1 MDPPVPCNK
10 DPSRRL
16 VQRCLESNR
25 PFLVSRIGCFKLK
38 VQIPVSWG
46 EGVLETD
53 RAIEV
58 PQQQG
63 WYSFSPYHCV
73 NLMPTW
79 SCQVFSLAQCPCASA
94 LRHCIVRYDGA
105 KAGWVHSDC
114 PDKRK
119 GASSAEKNQTTC
131 NANSRADSLCFV
143 GTMQRPLVMVPKKA
157 FRTLFLFSAPHIPAL
172 IWAVKTVIVM
182 LAARCTEMIRT
193 CIWLILLYNQQ
204 TEPAWSETLRI
215 ARDCCVDCSGRDD
228 VTTCYNNWALDS
240 RPKFAWDYDDN
251 DTPIFFDVFPV
262 KLFIYT
268 VGGKGRTREKNLGF
282 LKSLFYP
289 TPIYTY
295 LFAVSPFDHTAC
307 RQSSLSLL
315 PIHCYLRN
323 VLHFS
328 TTGFGQ
334 AECLLKTAWM
344 YDNVCHYVCFM
355 LLSRIYRLI

>member
-16 VQRCLESNR
+16 VQRCLESSR
-25 PFLVSRIGCFKLK
+25 PFLVSRIGCFKLEI
-38 VQIPVSWG
+38 QIPVSWG

-63 WYSFSPYHCV
+63 GYSFSPYHCV

-157 FRTLFLFSAPHIPAL
+157 FRTLFLFSALHIPAL

-182 LAARCTEMIRT
+182 LVSCKN
-193 CIWLILLYNQQ
+193 C
-204 TEPAWSETLRI
+204 
-215 ARDCCVDCSGRDD
+215 
-228 VTTCYNNWALDS
+228 LD
-240 RPKFAWDYDDN
+240 
-251 DTPIFFDVFPV
+251 
-262 KLFIYT
+262 IYIYIHT

-315 PIHCYLRN
+315 PIHCYLHN
-323 VLHFS
+323 VLYFS
-328 TTGFGQ
+328 TTAFVQ
-334 AECLLKTAWM
+334 AECLLKTTLM